1 MNTLGDLVA
10 RERRSSATALSVPA
24 LDRDYSYRDFC
35 TTAWKAGNFLGFLG
49 VRGGGRVAVEP
60 ELLPEPLLTVF
71 GTALH
76 GATTTFDTS
85 DPDVRAVVVPQD
97 REGDFED
104 VPGTKR
110 VVYGGPPSDPGV
122 SHWETDVWSENPTF
136 PPTPVDAETAALDV
150 DGEAYSHRDLLDAA
164 ATVVDD
170 AALTEETDVV
180 VRGSIADVGVF
191 VAGVLAPLSVGA
203 TVVFPDA
210 DDSGSQGTVAVVGDT
225 DDAETDVADAP
236 EDHVLTPPD
245 VR

>member
-10 RERRSSATALSVPA
+10 RERRSSATALRVPA

-49 VRGGGRVAVEP
+49 VRGGGRVAIEP
-60 ELLPEPLLTVF
+60 DRLPEPLLTVF

-76 GATTTFDTS
+76 GATVTFDTS
-85 DPDVRAVVVPQD
+85 DPDVRALVVPHD
-97 REGDFED
+97 REGDFAD

-122 SHWETDVWSENPTF
+122 SHWEKEVWSENPTF
-136 PPTPVDAETAALDV
+136 PPTPVDSEAIVLTV
-150 DGEAYSHRDLLDAA
+150 DDEEYSHRALLDAA
-164 ATVVDD
+164 AAVVEET
-170 AALTEETDVV
+170 ALTEDDAVV
-180 VRGSIADVGVF
+180 VRGSLTGPGVL

-210 DDSGSQGTVAVVGDT
+210 DETEAQGTLAVT
-225 DDAETDVADAP
+225 DEDDAP
-236 EDHVLTPPD
+236 ESRVVTPPSL
-245 VR
+245 R